1 MAKGTIFKKPET
13 AKEFANPEVLIQ
25 GYGRMNLDTLK
36 KKIEKDHVAA
46 TRFLKMGS
54 YDNYEYAMKQIS
66 EFVEA
71 VVDVESEM
79 SLPRY
84 KRHKRRISEEP
95 ANSAGGGGIAG
106 LGVGPQGEPGVGTKA
121 RNKYKRRNQKDFRKF
136 INRKTMN
143 LNLGD

>member
-13 AKEFANPEVLIQ
+13 RKEYENPEVLIQ

-46 TRFLKMGS
+46 VRFLKMGS
-54 YDNYEYAMKQIS
+54 YDNYEYAMNQIS

-71 VVDVESEM
+71 VMDVEQEM
-79 SLPRY
+79 SRPRY
-84 KRHKRRISEEP
+84 KRLKSRLQEEP
-95 ANSAGGGGIAG
+95 ANSAGGGGVAG
-106 LGVGPQGEPGVGTKA
+106 IGVGPDGEPGVSRRA
-121 RNKYKRRNQKDFRKF
+121 SNKYKRRNQKDIRKF

-143 LNLGD
+143 LKLGE

>member
-13 AKEFANPEVLIQ
+13 KKEYDNPEVLIQ

-46 TRFLKMGS
+46 SRFLKMGS
-54 YDNYEYAMKQIS
+54 FDNYVHAMS
-66 EFVEA
+66 MVNEFVEA
-71 VVDVESEM
+71 VMDVEKEM

-84 KRHKRRISEEP
+84 KRHKRRLSEEP

-106 LGVGPQGEPGVGTKA
+106 IGVGPQGEPGVGSKA